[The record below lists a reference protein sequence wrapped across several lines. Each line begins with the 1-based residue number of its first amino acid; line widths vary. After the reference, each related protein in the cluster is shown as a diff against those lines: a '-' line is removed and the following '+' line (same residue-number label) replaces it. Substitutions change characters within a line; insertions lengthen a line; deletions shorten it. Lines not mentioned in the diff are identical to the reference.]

1 MLEGFKRRQV
11 DVLELVAGHIEHLDV
26 QAMNERLRSEVAQP
40 VASQAEAVELL
51 EAC

>member
-1 MLEGFKRRQV
+1 MLEGFKSRQV
-11 DVLELVAGHIEHLDV
+11 DVLQKVVGHVQHLDV